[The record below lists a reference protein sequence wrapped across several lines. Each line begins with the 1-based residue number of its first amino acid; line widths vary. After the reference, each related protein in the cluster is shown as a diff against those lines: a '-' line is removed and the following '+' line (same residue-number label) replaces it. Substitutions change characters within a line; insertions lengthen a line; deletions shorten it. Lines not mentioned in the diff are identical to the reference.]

1 MRIDAVELYQI
12 AMPLRWPFETSFGR
26 STTKVCV
33 LVRLLADGLEGW
45 GEAPVDHAPL
55 YNEETVDTAWAV
67 LERFLLPPLL
77 GQPAPAPGAFAQ
89 QVAYIR
95 RHHMAKA
102 AVEAALWDLHA
113 RAQGIS
119 LAALLGGTR
128 DRVAVGV
135 SLGIEPTVDAL
146 LERVEHFLHLGYR
159 RIKIKIKPGWV
170 LEPVEQIRRRF
181 GDIMLQVDANSAFS
195 LDDAPL
201 LRALDD
207 HHLVLIEQPL
217 EEDDIVDHA
226 KLQAQLRTPICLDES
241 IVHARAARAALE
253 LGACRVIN
261 IKQARVGGLTEAVAI
276 HDLCQ
281 ARGVP
286 VWCGGMLE
294 TGPGRAANLALASLP
309 NFTLPGDISAS
320 DRYFQEDLI
329 DPPVV
334 LNADGTITVP
344 TGAGLGVHVVPE
356 RVARYAVR
364 HARLAAGGVRV

>member
-12 AMPLRWPFETSFGR
+12 EMPLRWPFETSFGR
-26 STTKVCV
+26 STTKVCL
-33 LVRLLADGLEGW
+33 LVRLRADGLEGW

-55 YNEETVDTAWAV
+55 YNEETVETAWAV

-77 GQPAPAPGAFAQ
+77 GQPAPAPREFAR
-89 QVAYIR
+89 QVAHIR

-113 RAQGIS
+113 RAQRVP

-128 DRVAVGV
+128 ERVAVGV

-146 LERVEHFLHLGYR
+146 LGRVERFLELGYR

-170 LEPVEQIRRRF
+170 LEPVQAIRQRF
-181 GDIMLQVDANSAFS
+181 GDIPLQVDANSAFS
-195 LDDAPL
+195 LADAPM

-207 HHLVLIEQPL
+207 YNLLLIEQPL

-253 LGACRVIN
+253 LAACRVIN
-261 IKQARVGGLTEAVAI
+261 IKQARVGGLAEAVAV
-276 HDLCQ
+276 HDLCR

-309 NFTLPGDISAS
+309 NFALPGDISAS
-320 DRYFQEDLI
+320 DRYFEEDLI

-334 LNADGTITVP
+334 LNDDGTITVP
-344 TGAGLGVHVVPE
+344 TGVGLGVNVVPE
-356 RVARYAVR
+356 RVERHAVR
-364 HARLAAGGVRV
+364 HARLAAGGVRA

>member
-1 MRIDAVELYQI
+1 
-12 AMPLRWPFETSFGR
+12 
-26 STTKVCV
+26 
-33 LVRLLADGLEGW
+33 
-45 GEAPVDHAPL
+45 
-55 YNEETVDTAWAV
+55 
-67 LERFLLPPLL
+67 
-77 GQPAPAPGAFAQ
+77 
-89 QVAYIR
+89 